1 MDVEAVRE
9 AASDLALE
17 YTSQLFVFAEDGSE
31 GFDVYEVYKISRND
45 SEAEVLKYGKWRTG
59 KKNITKKI
67 FLNGIFGIFRRRFEG
82 GRGSHLEQEG
92 ESQGET
98 FQVRPKKYVKK
109 MWYFLKK

>member
-1 MDVEAVRE
+1 MEAVRE

-59 KKNITKKI
+59 QRTFKKKKK
-67 FLNGIFGIFRRRFEG
+67 G
-82 GRGSHLEQEG
+82 
-92 ESQGET
+92 
-98 FQVRPKKYVKK
+98 KKYFSMVYSGYLDGGLRVDEAHI
-109 MWYFLKK
+109 WNRRANLKGKHFK